1 MVKHTRIVAA
11 AAGAT
16 AVIAGAVGLA
26 TAQDPPRGLER
37 LAGVQRIAFNGSFVS
52 PLVEEF
58 GDVRI
63 GRGVFIASNTTLIAD
78 PQGRICIGDR
88 TNIQDN
94 VQVLVR
100 GGRVPRTTCKVRATQ
115 TGRRV
120 SIAHNAR
127 IENSRIG
134 NFTFVGFN
142 TRLRNVTLGNGAFV
156 LHGARLSNVRIGRD
170 RLVPIGAVIDRQAE
184 ADALPRK
191 EEAAAEFQ
199 REVLE
204 VNREFVT
211 GYRRLYR
218 QRGFRGVTGAG
229 PAPRTS
235 FNPGR
240 RPEIGARS
248 QVDDLAR
255 LVGEVRLGAN
265 SRVGRRTAIRAD
277 EGSPIV
283 IGVNAD
289 IRNNVTFH
297 ALRGTDIRIGDRL
310 FGESNAVFHGPLAAG
325 NDLRVGTG
333 AVVFRATIGNG
344 VTVGEDA
351 LVVGPADDPLEIP
364 DGTVVP
370 AGARVTSQADVD
382 ALRRR

>member
-1 MVKHTRIVAA
+1 MLSHKRTVAA
-11 AAGAT
+11 VAATTAAT
-16 AVIAGAVGLA
+16 AAVGVAL
-26 TAQDPPRGLER
+26 AQDAPRGLER
-37 LAGVQRIAFNGSFVS
+37 LAGAQKVSFNGSFVS

-58 GDVRI
+58 GDVRV

-100 GGRVPRTTCKVRATQ
+100 GGRVPRSRCEVRATQ

-127 IENSRIG
+127 IENSNIG
-134 NFTFVGFN
+134 DFTFVGFN
-142 TRLRNVTLGNGAFV
+142 ARLRNVTLGDGAFV
-156 LHGARLSNVRIGRD
+156 LHGVRASNVRIGRD
-170 RLVPIGAVIDRQAE
+170 RLVPVGAVIDTQAE

-191 EEAAAEFQ
+191 EEAQAEFQ
-199 REVLE
+199 EEVLE

-218 QRGFRGVTGAG
+218 QRGFRGVTGSG
-229 PAPRTS
+229 FAPRTS

-240 RPEIGARS
+240 RPEVGAGS
-248 QVDDLAR
+248 ELDNLAR
-255 LVGEVRLGAN
+255 LVGEVRLGAG

-283 IGVNAD
+283 IGAGAD
-289 IRNNVTFH
+289 VRNNVTFH
-297 ALRGTDIRIGDRL
+297 ALRGTNIRIGDRL
-310 FGESNAVFHGPLAAG
+310 LGESSAVFHGPLTTG
-325 NDLRVGTG
+325 DDLRVGTG
-333 AVVFRATIGNG
+333 AVVFRATIGDR
-344 VTVGEDA
+344 VTIGEDA

-370 AGARVTSQADVD
+370 EDARVTSQADVD
-382 ALRRR
+382 ALRR